1 MGASRDIGNY
11 VVAWYWTDAWRC
23 KCVSVGIQDPKILTD
38 NSMWMSGKTVIGVY
52 DIRKPLDMFRLGGDI
67 EDDTDCWMKVLAV
80 LESSGSIYGVK

>member
-1 MGASRDIGNY
+1 MVAHSNIGNY

-23 KCVSVGIQDPKILTD
+23 KCVSVGIANPKILTD

-80 LESSGSIYGVK
+80 LESGGSIGGVK